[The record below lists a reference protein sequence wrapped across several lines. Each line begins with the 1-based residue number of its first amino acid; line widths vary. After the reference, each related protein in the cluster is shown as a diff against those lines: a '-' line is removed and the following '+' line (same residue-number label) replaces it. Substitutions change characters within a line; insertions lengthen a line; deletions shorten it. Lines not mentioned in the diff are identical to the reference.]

1 MTTTRLWAVVPA
13 AGSGRRF
20 GGETPKQYFK
30 LLNRPI
36 MLHSIDRLFVLPL
49 AGCVVAISSDDRVA
63 PTLNYAHP
71 ESLDFV
77 VGGSERLDSVLAGL
91 HFLQDKAGLDDWIL
105 VHDVA
110 RPCIAADSLKKLYDH
125 VASDAVGG
133 ILAVPVRDTL
143 KKLSEDQVV
152 TTVSRDHLWQ
162 AQTPQMFRFGLLR
175 DALIAA
181 KPREALPSLSPAF
194 AALFPPSPAGEGD
207 ACSGFRQLFSDGEY
221 PDFGCEIVGE
231 AGEGAMIR
239 FAGSQVDTDAVA
251 ELIRR
256 CCVSALP
263 LRFGWASTCSSSTT
277 G

>member
-181 KPREALPSLSPAF
+181 KNRNLHVT
-194 AALFPPSPAGEGD
+194 D
-207 ACSGFRQLFSDGEY
+207 
-221 PDFGCEIVGE
+221 E
-231 AGEGAMIR
+231 AGAMELAGFTVRLVEGRMDNIKVTYRDDLALAEAILR
-239 FAGSQVDTDAVA
+239 SQGS
-251 ELIRR
+251 
-256 CCVSALP
+256 
-263 LRFGWASTCSSSTT
+263 
-277 G
+277 